1 MNKLFLLM
9 VRRLSLIK
17 KSWSMGAFVLL
28 CCIGSL
34 FFLQL
39 FAQSAADLRLE
50 KAALE
55 ERLAFLKKEMKA
67 EETSIENFK
76 AQKENLLK
84 QKKQEE
90 KVVRSEIRNR
100 ELEIANTRREVA
112 AIEQLKRQIEQENKE
127 IANFFLNY
135 SEKLLLDIENG
146 IPFEKTNRKATL
158 ANLIYDLKGDRIT
171 ASEAF
176 NRFITFID
184 NEIAMGYD
192 SQVVRAIVNV
202 GDKKLS
208 GTLLRL
214 GRIYFAFDAG
224 DEVYRFYPNSDG
236 EGYFISEETLPLAE
250 QKSVREIID
259 MIEGRNPPDLVSLT
273 IPVKQKGNPKVNR

>member
-9 VRRLSLIK
+9 VRRFSSSRKNFGIGIFVFFFSIISL
-17 KSWSMGAFVLL
+17 V
-28 CCIGSL
+28 
-34 FFLQL
+34 FLQL
-39 FAQSAADLRLE
+39 FAQSQADLRLE

-55 ERLAFLKKEMKA
+55 ERLAFLQKEMKA
-67 EETSIENFK
+67 EEENIENFK
-76 AQKENLLK
+76 EQKENLLK

-90 KVVRSEIRNR
+90 KVVRDEIRKR
-100 ELEIANTRREVA
+100 ELEIANTSREVA
-112 AIEQLKRQIEQENKE
+112 AIEQLKRQIEEENRK
-127 IANFFLNY
+127 IANFFLER

-146 IPFEKTNRKATL
+146 IPFEKVNRKATL
-158 ANLIYDLKGDRIT
+158 SNLIYDLKGERIT

-176 NRFITFID
+176 NRFVTFID
-184 NEIAMGYD
+184 GEIAMGYD

-202 GDKKLS
+202 DGKKLS

-224 DEVYRFYPNSDG
+224 DEIYRFYPNPDQ
-236 EGYFISEETLPLAE
+236 EGYLISSETLPLAE

-273 IPVKQKGNPKVNR
+273 IPVKQKVDR

>member
-1 MNKLFLLM
+1 MNKLFLLI
-9 VRRLSLIK
+9 VRRLSSSRK
-17 KSWSMGAFVLL
+17 NFS
-28 CCIGSL
+28 IGIFILFFSIISL
-34 FFLQL
+34 VFLQL
-39 FAQSAADLRLE
+39 FAQSQADLRLE

-67 EETSIENFK
+67 EEENIENFK
-76 AQKENLLK
+76 EQKENLLK

-90 KVVRSEIRNR
+90 KVVRDEIRKR
-100 ELEIANTRREVA
+100 ELEIANTSREVA
-112 AIEQLKRQIEQENKE
+112 AIEQLKRQIEEENRK
-127 IANFFLNY
+127 IANFFLER

-146 IPFEKTNRKATL
+146 IPFEKANRKATL
-158 ANLIYDLKGDRIT
+158 SNLIYDLKGERIT

-176 NRFITFID
+176 NRFVTFID
-184 NEIAMGYD
+184 GEIAMGYD

-202 GDKKLS
+202 DGKKLS

-224 DEVYRFYPNSDG
+224 DEIYRFYPNPD
-236 EGYFISEETLPLAE
+236 EKGYLISSETLPLAE

-273 IPVKQKGNPKVNR
+273 IPVKQKVDR